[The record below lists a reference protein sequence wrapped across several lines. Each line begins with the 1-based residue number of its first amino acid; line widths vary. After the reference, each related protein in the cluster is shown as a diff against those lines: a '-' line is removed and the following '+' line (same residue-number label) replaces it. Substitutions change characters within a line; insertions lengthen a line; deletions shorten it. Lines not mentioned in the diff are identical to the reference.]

1 VVQQKPKV
9 KTTRTPTKFDEEK
22 KPISILPKT
31 NKQAE
36 YIKAIIGPAAQVV
49 CFGPSGTGKTYVVSS
64 LAASLYH
71 TKKINKIVITRPH
84 VAVGDEKLGFLKGDL
99 REKTEPWAL
108 PVLDVLEEHLG
119 KAVVESGLKNGNIEA
134 APLGMM
140 RGRSFRETFII
151 VDECFTG
158 DTEIMTSKG
167 FKRLDE
173 VSKEDFVGQFTG
185 LGISFVNPSRI
196 VEKDYSGN
204 LCTTSTHRFS
214 MTATENHRAIYLD
227 GKGLL
232 VEAPFS
238 VKPKTNWKVPVAG
251 VKCIS
256 FCVNIPSEVILA
268 CALQADGSYEG
279 TTKSNEGV
287 HNYWTITVKR
297 EEKIER
303 LEAALVDLGLAY
315 SKYDKDSKGRVRF
328 YLKGQPDI
336 KYVTHTK
343 SKDFV
348 LQDILFDDLHADFLK
363 ECLFWDGSTKGG
375 RKLYCST
382 NKHNI
387 DTIQTLA
394 HLCGYSAN
402 YGVTYDKRKIFKVE
416 PKPYYRLNISD
427 YNNVTLQ
434 GAVTTSSQYSGKVYC
449 VTVPTGMIVVRQ
461 KGRVFITGNCQNITF
476 EQLKMLLTRV
486 GEGSKIILNGDIMQ
500 SDLKST
506 DGLTRVLGYVSKYN
520 LPVPIVEFGVD
531 DIVRSELTKMWVEVF
546 LKEKV

>member
-9 KTTRTPTKFDEEK
+9 KTTRTPTKFDEDK

-140 RGRSFRETFII
+140 RGRSFRDAFII
-151 VDECFTG
+151 VDE
-158 DTEIMTSKG
+158 S
-167 FKRLDE
+167 
-173 VSKEDFVGQFTG
+173 
-185 LGISFVNPSRI
+185 
-196 VEKDYSGN
+196 
-204 LCTTSTHRFS
+204 
-214 MTATENHRAIYLD
+214 
-227 GKGLL
+227 
-232 VEAPFS
+232 
-238 VKPKTNWKVPVAG
+238 
-251 VKCIS
+251 
-256 FCVNIPSEVILA
+256 
-268 CALQADGSYEG
+268 
-279 TTKSNEGV
+279 
-287 HNYWTITVKR
+287 
-297 EEKIER
+297 
-303 LEAALVDLGLAY
+303 
-315 SKYDKDSKGRVRF
+315 
-328 YLKGQPDI
+328 
-336 KYVTHTK
+336 
-343 SKDFV
+343 
-348 LQDILFDDLHADFLK
+348 
-363 ECLFWDGSTKGG
+363 
-375 RKLYCST
+375 
-382 NKHNI
+382 
-387 DTIQTLA
+387 
-394 HLCGYSAN
+394 
-402 YGVTYDKRKIFKVE
+402 
-416 PKPYYRLNISD
+416 
-427 YNNVTLQ
+427 
-434 GAVTTSSQYSGKVYC
+434 
-449 VTVPTGMIVVRQ
+449 
-461 KGRVFITGNCQNITF
+461 QNITF

-506 DGLTRVLGYVSKYN
+506 DGLTRVLNYVNKYD